1 MRRRSEFMVGE
12 KFRVRVVLSE
22 DLKNHSQYDLF
33 KKCRSSEN
41 DVVKDVQVKK
51 SVKSDFILFIRSGG
65 DCGSEE
71 TLAAANYCQQDL
83 DTDRPIA
90 GSIALCS
97 AMKFLGQNPGELKRV
112 IIHELGHTFGFN
124 YWLFP
129 YLRHDD
135 GSPRTRRNQHTGE
148 PDLPEEANEGLKAD

>member
-33 KKCRSSEN
+33 K
-41 DVVKDVQVKK
+41 
-51 SVKSDFILFIRSGG
+51 
-65 DCGSEE
+65 
-71 TLAAANYCQQDL
+71 
-83 DTDRPIA
+83 
-90 GSIALCS
+90 
-97 AMKFLGQNPGELKRV
+97 
-112 IIHELGHTFGFN
+112 GFN

-148 PDLPEEANEGLKAD
+148 PDLPKEANEGLKAD